1 MNLKYL
7 MTKKVY
13 KQKYFSAIT
22 MNSNWKIISK
32 NVVTFK
38 RSDGVKVYLCYK
50 MITSLNVSSEA
61 QIKNFFIS

>member
-1 MNLKYL
+1 

-32 NVVTFK
+32 NVTFK

-61 QIKNFFIS
+61 QIKNLFIL